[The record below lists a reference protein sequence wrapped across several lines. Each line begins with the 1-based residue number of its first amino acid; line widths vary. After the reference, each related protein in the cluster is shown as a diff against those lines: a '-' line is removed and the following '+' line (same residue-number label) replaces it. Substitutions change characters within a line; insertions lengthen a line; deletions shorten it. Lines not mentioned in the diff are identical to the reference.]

1 MGATTL
7 QQTCKAAEKTCSGVC
22 ACTPQRR
29 HRSNMKSAFVLLTAL
44 VALTAYY
51 VYLPLPSTVSDPW
64 KLMLLDATFRATQ
77 QMCNLV
83 HCLRLSHHLRVLNYV
98 IGTFDKL
105 EPSSSEQIKITDAL
119 FDGVEV
125 RVFEPSPKQD
135 ETLKR
140 SVVYIHGGGWA
151 LASARTS
158 FYNNLCRIMAES
170 LNAVIV
176 SIEYRLVPEVHFP
189 EQFHDTLRATKY
201 FLRSDIL
208 AKYSV
213 DPGRIAISGDSAGG
227 NLAAAVCQQLSLDDS
242 VTNKLKLQAL
252 IYPVLQALDFN
263 TPSYQQNTDMPVLPR
278 FVMVKFW
285 IDYFNGNYDFA
296 PSMLINNHTSLD
308 VSQAV
313 YFRGR
318 LNWTSLLPSTFKKNY
333 KPVIQPRGKAEIIQE
348 IPALLDIRAAPLLA
362 EKETFQLQ
370 PKTYILTCENDV
382 LRDDGIMYA
391 KRLESA
397 GVEVTL
403 DHFDD
408 CFHGC
413 MIFTIWPTN
422 FSSGHRT
429 RDSYIKWLA
438 ENL

>member
-1 MGATTL
+1 L
-7 QQTCKAAEKTCSGVC
+7 C
-22 ACTPQRR
+22 QRR
-29 HRSNMKSAFVLLTAL
+29 DRPNMKSAFFLLTAL

-77 QMCNLV
+77 QMCNVV
-83 HCLRLSHHLRVLNYV
+83 HSLRLSHHLRVLNYV
-98 IGTFDKL
+98 IDTFDKL
-105 EPSSSEQIKITDAL
+105 EPSSSEHVKTTDTL

-125 RVFEPSPKQD
+125 RIFEPSPKQD
-135 ETLKR
+135 KTLKR
-140 SVVYIHGGGWA
+140 SVIYIHGGGWA
-151 LASARTS
+151 LASAS
-158 FYNNLCRIMAES
+158 IFYNNLCRIMAES
-170 LNAVIV
+170 LDALIV
-176 SIEYRLVPEVHFP
+176 SIEYRLVPDVHFP
-189 EQFHDTLRATKY
+189 EQFYDALRATKY
-201 FLRSDIL
+201 FLQSDIL

-213 DPGRIAISGDSAGG
+213 DPSRIAISGDSAGG

-242 VTNKLKLQAL
+242 VSNKLKLQAL

-263 TPSYQQNTDMPVLPR
+263 TPSYQQNTNMPVLSR

-285 IDYFNGNYDFA
+285 IGYFNGNYDFVD
-296 PSMLINNHTSLD
+296 SMLINNHTSLD

-313 YFRGR
+313 SFRGR
-318 LNWTSLLPSTFKKNY
+318 LNWSSLLPSTFKKNY
-333 KPVIQPRGKAEIIQE
+333 KPVIQPTGKAEIIQE

-362 EKETFQLQ
+362 EKEIFQSQ

-429 RDSYIKWLA
+429 RDSYIKWLD